1 MGKLINRMAIKKLTV
16 GVLLSNSSIL
26 PMAKHFST
34 GLKNG
39 LKELSQEVEL
49 EIVPEFIGQGSRELA
64 EAAITKLVGFDDADI
79 ITGIVSNKVGIDLS
93 DKIANVKRP
102 FIINNIGEHL
112 PDPERLNDYMFINSI
127 HTWQQLWSVG
137 QWSVQNFGKR
147 GMYVS
152 GLYDCGYSFQSMLS
166 AGMESAA
173 SGVTMPFAIAPTP
186 NPKETGDIAAVF
198 EHIHHYKPD
207 FILATFC
214 GKEAQMFLKQYVE
227 QGLHKTIPLLGLPFL
242 LEPFSAAEPVEIYT
256 TLSLNRELKQDQLDE
271 MCQVMANPFTQ
282 FGLETGLLIAQAV
295 KDQGGKSL
303 QKAIAEAA
311 IESERGRIE
320 VEPRSNS
327 LQSRVYLIKNKL
339 NGATGEVS
347 RELVTELETIGT
359 EHADVVRINKQS
371 ASCWMNPYLGI

>member
-1 MGKLINRMAIKKLTV
+1 MATKKLTV

-39 LKELSQEVEL
+39 LKDLNQEVEL

-64 EAAITKLVGFDDADI
+64 EAAITKLVGFDDADV

-93 DKIANVKRP
+93 EKIANIKRP

-112 PDPERLNDYMFINSI
+112 PDPEKFNDYMFLNSI
-127 HTWQQLWSVG
+127 HTWQQLWSIG
-137 QWSVQNFGKR
+137 QWGVQTFGKK

-173 SGVTMPFAIAPTP
+173 GGVTMPFAIAPTP

-198 EHIHHYKPD
+198 EHIHIYKPD

-214 GKEAQMFLKQYVE
+214 GKEAEIFLTQYVE
-227 QGLHKTIPLLGLPFL
+227 QGLHKTTPLLGLPFL
-242 LEPFSAAEPVEIYT
+242 LEPFTTSEPVEVYT

-271 MCQVMANPFTQ
+271 VSEVMANPFTQ
-282 FGLETGLLIAQAV
+282 FGFETGLLIAQAV

-303 QKAIAEAA
+303 QKAISEAA
-311 IESERGRIE
+311 IETARGCVEI
-320 VEPRSNS
+320 EPRSNAM
-327 LQSRVYLIKNKL
+327 QSRVYLVKNTFNGIKD
-339 NGATGEVS
+339 EIS
-347 RELVTELETIGT
+347 RQLIGELETINVN
-359 EHADVVRINKQS
+359 HQDVQRINSQTS
-371 ASCWMNPYLGI
+371 SFWMNPYLGI

>member
-1 MGKLINRMAIKKLTV
+1 MTTKKLTV

-39 LKELSQEVEL
+39 LKELNQEVEL

-64 EAAITKLVGFDDADI
+64 EAALTKLVSFDDADV
-79 ITGIVSNKVGIDLS
+79 ITGIVSNKVGTDLS
-93 DKIANVKRP
+93 EKIANIKRP

-112 PDPERLNDYMFINSI
+112 PDPEKFNDYMFLNSI
-127 HTWQQLWSVG
+127 HTWQQLWSIG
-137 QWSVQNFGKR
+137 QWGVQTFGKK

-173 SGVTMPFAIAPTP
+173 VGVTMPFAIAPTP

-198 EHIHHYKPD
+198 EHIHNYKPD

-214 GKEAQMFLKQYVE
+214 GKEAETFLTQYVE
-227 QGLHKTIPLLGLPFL
+227 QGLHKTTPLLGLPFL
-242 LEPFSAAEPVEIYT
+242 LEPFTTAEPVEVYT

-271 MCQVMANPFTQ
+271 VSQVMANPFTQ
-282 FGLETGLLIAQAV
+282 FGFETGLLIAQAV

-311 IESERGRIE
+311 IETARGRVEI
-320 VEPRSNS
+320 EPRSNAM
-327 LQSRVYLIKNKL
+327 QSRVYLVKNTFNGIKD
-339 NGATGEVS
+339 EIS
-347 RELVTELETIGT
+347 RQLISELETININH
-359 EHADVVRINKQS
+359 EDVQRINSQTS
-371 ASCWMNPYLGI
+371 SFWMNPYLGI

>member
-1 MGKLINRMAIKKLTV
+1 METKKLTV

-64 EAAITKLVGFDDADI
+64 EAAITKLVGFDDADV

-93 DKIANVKRP
+93 DKIANIKRP

-112 PDPERLNDYMFINSI
+112 PDPEKFNDYMFLNSI
-127 HTWQQLWSVG
+127 HTWQQLWSIG
-137 QWSVQNFGKR
+137 QWGVKKFGKK

-173 SGVTMPFAIAPTP
+173 SGVTMPFAVAPTP
-186 NPKETGDIAAVF
+186 NPKETGDVAAVF
-198 EHIHHYKPD
+198 EHIVHYKPD

-214 GKEAQMFLKQYVE
+214 GKEAAMFLTQYVE
-227 QGLHKTIPLLGLPFL
+227 RGLHKTTPLIGLPFL
-242 LEPFSAAEPVEIYT
+242 LEAFTTSEPIEVYT
-256 TLSLNRELKQDQLDE
+256 TLSLNPEFKPEQLDE
-271 MCQVMANPFTQ
+271 VSDAMANPFTQ
-282 FGLETGLLIAQAV
+282 FGFETGLLIAQAV

-311 IESERGRIE
+311 IETARGR
-320 VEPRSNS
+320 VEITPESNAS
-327 LQSRVYLIKNKL
+327 QSRVYLVKNTFNGIKGDL
-339 NGATGEVS
+339 S
-347 RELVTELETIGT
+347 RQLIAELETIDIHH
-359 EHADVVRINKQS
+359 EDVQRINSQTS
-371 ASCWMNPYLGI
+371 SFWMNPYLGI

>member
-1 MGKLINRMAIKKLTV
+1 METEKITV
-16 GVLLSNSSIL
+16 GVLLPNSSIL
-26 PMAKHFST
+26 PMAKHFSA

-64 EAAITKLVGFDDADI
+64 ENAITKLVGFDDADI
-79 ITGIVSNKVGIDLS
+79 ITGIVSNKVGVDLS
-93 DKIANVKRP
+93 EKIANVKRP

-112 PDPERLNDYMFINSI
+112 PDPEKFNDYMFLNSI

-137 QWSVQNFGKR
+137 QWGVKNFGKK

-173 SGVTMPFAIAPTP
+173 SGVSMPFAIAPTP

-198 EHIHHYKPD
+198 EHIHQYKPD

-214 GKEAQMFLKQYVE
+214 GKEAEMFLTQYVE
-227 QGLHKTIPLLGLPFL
+227 QGLHKTTPLLGLPFL
-242 LEPFSAAEPVEIYT
+242 LEPFSAAEPVEVYT
-256 TLSLNRELKQDQLDE
+256 TLSLNRALKQEQLDE
-271 MCQVMANPFTQ
+271 ASKMMANPFTQ
-282 FGLETGLLIAQAV
+282 FGFETGLLIAQAV
-295 KDQGGKSL
+295 KGLSGKSL

-311 IESERGRIE
+311 IETERGRIE
-320 VEPRSNS
+320 VAPRSNAV
-327 LQSRVYLIKNKL
+327 QSRVYLVKNTF
-339 NGATGEVS
+339 NGVTGEVS
-347 RELVTELETIGT
+347 RQLVAELETIDT
-359 EHADVVRINKQS
+359 EHADVLRVNKQS

>member
-1 MGKLINRMAIKKLTV
+1 METKKLTV

-26 PMAKHFST
+26 PMAKQFST

-49 EIVPEFIGQGSRELA
+49 EIVPEFIGQGSRDLA
-64 EAAITKLVGFDDADI
+64 EAAITKLVSFDDADV
-79 ITGIVSNKVGIDLS
+79 ITGIVSNKVGTDLS
-93 DKIANVKRP
+93 EKIANVKRP

-112 PDPERLNDYMFINSI
+112 PEPGKFNDYMFLNSI

-137 QWSVQNFGKR
+137 QWGVKQFGKK

-173 SGVTMPFAIAPTP
+173 GEVTMPFVIAPTP

-198 EHIHHYKPD
+198 EHIQHYKPD

-214 GKEAQMFLKQYVE
+214 GKEATMFLTQYVE

-242 LEPFSAAEPVEIYT
+242 LEAFTTPEPIEVYT
-256 TLSLNRELKQDQLDE
+256 TLSINRELKPEQLDE
-271 MCQVMANPFTQ
+271 VSNAMANPFSQ
-282 FGLETGLLIAQAV
+282 FGFETGLLIAQAV

-311 IESERGRIE
+311 IETARGC
-320 VEPRSNS
+320 VEITPESNAS
-327 LQSRVYLIKNKL
+327 QSRVYLVKNTFTGIKSDI
-339 NGATGEVS
+339 S
-347 RELVTELETIGT
+347 RELISELETIDIHH
-359 EHADVVRINKQS
+359 EDVQRISSQ
-371 ASCWMNPYLGI
+371 ASSFWMNPYLGI

>member
-1 MGKLINRMAIKKLTV
+1 MATKKLTV

-26 PMAKHFST
+26 PMAKHFSA

-39 LKELSQEVEL
+39 LKGLNQEVEL

-93 DKIANVKRP
+93 EKIANIKRP
-102 FIINNIGEHL
+102 FIMNNIGEHL
-112 PDPERLNDYMFINSI
+112 PDPEKFNDYMFLNSI
-127 HTWQQLWSVG
+127 HTWQQLWSIG
-137 QWSVQNFGKR
+137 QWGVQTFGKK

-173 SGVTMPFAIAPTP
+173 GGVTMPFAIAPTP

-198 EHIHHYKPD
+198 EHIHIYKPD

-214 GKEAQMFLKQYVE
+214 GKEAEIFLTQYVE
-227 QGLHKTIPLLGLPFL
+227 QGLHKTTPLLGLPFL
-242 LEPFSAAEPVEIYT
+242 LEPFTTSEPVEVYT

-271 MCQVMANPFTQ
+271 VSEVMANPFTQ
-282 FGLETGLLIAQAV
+282 FGFETGLLIAQAV

-311 IESERGRIE
+311 IETARGRVEI
-320 VEPRSNS
+320 EPRSNAM
-327 LQSRVYLIKNKL
+327 QSRVYLVKNTFNGIKD
-339 NGATGEVS
+339 EIS
-347 RELVTELETIGT
+347 RQLISELETININ
-359 EHADVVRINKQS
+359 HQDVQRINSQTS
-371 ASCWMNPYLGI
+371 SFWMNPYLGI

>member
-1 MGKLINRMAIKKLTV
+1 METKKITV

-64 EAAITKLVGFDDADI
+64 EAAITKLVGFDDADV

-93 DKIANVKRP
+93 DKIANIKRP

-112 PDPERLNDYMFINSI
+112 PDPEKFNDYMFLNSI
-127 HTWQQLWSVG
+127 HTWQQLWSIG
-137 QWSVQNFGKR
+137 QWGVKKFGKK

-173 SGVTMPFAIAPTP
+173 SGVTMPFAVAPTP

-198 EHIHHYKPD
+198 EHILNYKPD

-214 GKEAQMFLKQYVE
+214 GKEAAMFLTQYVE
-227 QGLHKTIPLLGLPFL
+227 RGLHKTTPLLGLPFL
-242 LEPFSAAEPVEIYT
+242 LEAFTTSEPIEVYT
-256 TLSLNRELKQDQLDE
+256 TLSLNREFKPEQLDE
-271 MCQVMANPFTQ
+271 VSDAMANPFTQ
-282 FGLETGLLIAQAV
+282 FGFETGLLIAQAV

-311 IESERGRIE
+311 IETARGR
-320 VEPRSNS
+320 VEITPESNAS
-327 LQSRVYLIKNKL
+327 QSRVYLVKNTFNGIK
-339 NGATGEVS
+339 GDIS
-347 RELVTELETIGT
+347 RQLIGELETIDIHH
-359 EHADVVRINKQS
+359 EDVQRINSQTS
-371 ASCWMNPYLGI
+371 SFWMNPYLGI